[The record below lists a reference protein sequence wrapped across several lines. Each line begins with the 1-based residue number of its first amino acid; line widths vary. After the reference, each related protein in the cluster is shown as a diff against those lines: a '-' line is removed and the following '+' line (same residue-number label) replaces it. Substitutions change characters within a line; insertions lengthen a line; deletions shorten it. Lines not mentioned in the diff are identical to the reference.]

1 MRDSFNREVDYLRI
15 SVTDLCNLRC
25 IYCMPENGV
34 EKFSH
39 DQIVSPERIREIVE
53 ASARLGIKKV
63 RLTGGEPL
71 TRRGLIEII
80 KFIKEV
86 KGIEEIC
93 LTTNGIGLKEKAKEL
108 KDAGVDRLNISLDTL
123 DGEKYKFI
131 TRGGNL
137 SSVLEGIQEA
147 NRVGFKNTKINCVLI
162 GGFNDDEIKN
172 FQEFSANFKVIVRFI
187 ELMPIGE
194 GANFKEKS
202 YISNEVV
209 LKELPDA
216 VLDYSDGVTSYY
228 KFKDSD
234 AKIGLI
240 SPLSN
245 KFCESCSRIRL
256 TSDGKIKPCLHSKAE
271 FDLSGLHGKELE
283 DKIKESILA
292 KPKEHYLNEDGKSR
306 STRGMSKIGG

>member
-25 IYCMPENGV
+25 VYCMPEKGV

-39 DQIVSPERIREIVE
+39 DQIITPERIKEIVE
-53 ASARLGIKKV
+53 ASAKLGIKKI

-71 TRRGLIEII
+71 TRHGLIEII
-80 KFIKEV
+80 KFIKQV

-93 LTTNGIGLKEKAKEL
+93 LTTNGIGLKEKAQEL
-108 KDAGVDRLNISLDTL
+108 FDAGVTRLNISLDTL
-123 DGEKYKFI
+123 DEKKYRFI

-137 SSVLEGIQEA
+137 SSVLEGIKEA
-147 NRVGFKNTKINCVLI
+147 QKVGFKNTKINCVLI

-172 FQEFSANFKVIVRFI
+172 FKEFSEIFDVTIRFI

-194 GANFKEKS
+194 GANFDKKS
-202 YISNEVV
+202 YISNKVILE
-209 LKELPDA
+209 KLPGAIFD
-216 VLDYSDGVTSYY
+216 VSDGVTTYY
-228 KFKDSD
+228 KFENSN

-271 FDLSGLHGKELE
+271 FDLSGLHCKDLE
-283 DKIKESILA
+283 EKIKESILA
-292 KPKEHYLNEDGKSR
+292 KPKEHYLNEDGKSN
-306 STRGMSKIGG
+306 SIRGMSKIGG

>member
-25 IYCMPENGV
+25 IYCMPEKGV
-34 EKFSH
+34 KKFSH

-131 TRGGNL
+131 TRGGDL
-137 SSVLEGIQEA
+137 KSVLEGIQEA

-209 LKELPDA
+209 LKQLQGA
-216 VLDYSDGVTSYY
+216 ILDYSDGVTSYY
-228 KFKDSD
+228 KFKDND